1 MCCRSTTGRR
11 ATGCSR
17 TRRTGASVPS
27 SVRVREAPTGGPPRA
42 PAPSRAAGRRRGRAL
57 AGPVRSYQVSV
68 ARGRTAVVAGPR
80 PTILSWRRLLICLG
94 GGLLAAGLTT
104 VAGVPDLAVLVG
116 WAVTASGLLLWVWR
130 ISWPRDSE
138 GTKRL
143 AEEEGRTHVTD
154 TVVLGAAVASLAAVV
169 EALVRS
175 GTRDAVGV
183 LTVVLG
189 VLVVILSWAPVNTVF
204 ALKYARLYY
213 AGGDGGIDFGQEDPP
228 AYGDFA
234 YVAFTVGMS
243 FAVPDTALVDT
254 QIRKVGLGHALMSY
268 LFGTV
273 VIAVAVNLVTNLGQS
288 S

>member
-1 MCCRSTTGRR
+1 
-11 ATGCSR
+11 
-17 TRRTGASVPS
+17 
-27 SVRVREAPTGGPPRA
+27 
-42 PAPSRAAGRRRGRAL
+42 
-57 AGPVRSYQVSV
+57 VSV
-68 ARGRTAVVAGPR
+68 ASSRTAVEAGPR
-80 PTILSWRRLLICLG
+80 STILSWRRLLVCVG
-94 GGLLAAGLTT
+94 GGLVAAGLTT
-104 VAGVPDLAVLVG
+104 AAGVPGLAVLAG
-116 WAVTASGLLLWVWR
+116 WTVAAGALLIWVWR
-130 ISWPRDSE
+130 ISWPRDSA

-175 GTRDAVGV
+175 GAGDAVGV
-183 LTVVLG
+183 VTVVVG
-189 VLVVILSWAPVNTVF
+189 VLVVILSWALVNTVF

-213 AGGDGGIDFGQEDPP
+213 SGGDGGIDFQQERPP
-228 AYGDFA
+228 AYSDFA

-243 FAVPDTALVDT
+243 FAVPEIPLVDT

>member
-1 MCCRSTTGRR
+1 M
-11 ATGCSR
+11 
-17 TRRTGASVPS
+17 
-27 SVRVREAPTGGPPRA
+27 
-42 PAPSRAAGRRRGRAL
+42 
-57 AGPVRSYQVSV
+57 SV
-68 ARGRTAVVAGPR
+68 AGGRTAVEAGPR

-94 GGLLAAGLTT
+94 GGLLAAGLAT
-104 VAGVPDLAVLVG
+104 VAGVPEIAVLVG
-116 WAVTASGLLLWVWR
+116 WSVAAGGLLVWVWR

-143 AEEEGRTHVTD
+143 AEEEGRTRVTD
-154 TVVLGAAVASLAAVV
+154 TVVLVAAVASLGAVV

-189 VLVVILSWAPVNTVF
+189 VLVVFVSWALVSTVF

-213 AGGDGGIDFGQEDPP
+213 AGGDGGIDFHQEEPP
-228 AYGDFA
+228 AYSDFA

-243 FAVPDTALVDT
+243 FAVPETPLVDT
-254 QIRKVGLGHALMSY
+254 QIRKVGLGHALLSY